1 MSLVKKSKKYFKVI
15 FGRLT
20 YLLYNSFKRCRGKM
34 SKKNNSGALF
44 VGIVVG
50 GLVGTVTGLL
60 LAPRTGRETRRIL
73 KKSADALP
81 ELVEDL
87 ATSLQLQTDNLS
99 ESAQRNWQ
107 GTLDR
112 LKEAIA
118 AGVEASQMEM
128 VETPEKREIT
138 TNAKTVDKY

>member
-1 MSLVKKSKKYFKVI
+1 MPLVKKSKKYFKAI

-20 YLLYNSFKRCRGKM
+20 YLLYNSSKRCRGKM
-34 SKKNNSGALF
+34 SKNNNGGALF

-50 GLVGTVTGLL
+50 GLVGAVTGLL

-112 LKEAIA
+112 LRDAIA

-138 TNAKTVDKY
+138 TNAKAVDKY

>member
-1 MSLVKKSKKYFKVI
+1 
-15 FGRLT
+15 
-20 YLLYNSFKRCRGKM
+20 M
-34 SKKNNSGALF
+34 SKNNTGGALL
-44 VGIVVG
+44 VGIMVG

-60 LAPRTGRETRRIL
+60 LAPRSGQETRRIL

-81 ELVEDL
+81 ELAEDL
-87 ATSLQLQTDNLS
+87 ATTLQLQTDNLS

-118 AGVEASQMEM
+118 AGVEASQTEVTEM
-128 VETPEKREIT
+128 ASSRGIKSNGKV
-138 TNAKTVDKY
+138 VDNY

>member
-1 MSLVKKSKKYFKVI
+1 
-15 FGRLT
+15 
-20 YLLYNSFKRCRGKM
+20 M
-34 SKKNNSGALF
+34 SKKNNTGALF

-112 LKEAIA
+112 LRDAIA
-118 AGVEASQMEM
+118 AGVEASQMEV
-128 VETPEKREIT
+128 VETPDKREIT
-138 TNAKTVDKY
+138 TNAKAVDKY